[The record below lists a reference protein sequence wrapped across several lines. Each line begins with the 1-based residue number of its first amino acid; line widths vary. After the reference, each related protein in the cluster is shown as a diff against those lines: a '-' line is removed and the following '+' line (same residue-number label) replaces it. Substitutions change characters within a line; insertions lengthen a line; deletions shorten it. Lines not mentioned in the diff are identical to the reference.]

1 MKVLHIT
8 AGLPNSGSF
17 KGVYLLHK
25 YLLKKGIRSTIINDS
40 PESTE
45 NNLRKIKFVNEI
57 SLIQDRDIL
66 KEMLNNFIIKGKS
79 LTVNKKKSLFI
90 IKTLENIKK
99 KIYLSKV

>member
-40 PESTE
+40 AESTE
-45 NNLRKIKFVNEI
+45 NNLRKIKFVN
-57 SLIQDRDIL
+57 
-66 KEMLNNFIIKGKS
+66 KNFISNLYLNLFFFMTQHIKRK
-79 LTVNKKKSLFI
+79 FI
-90 IKTLENIKK
+90 L
-99 KIYLSKV
+99 